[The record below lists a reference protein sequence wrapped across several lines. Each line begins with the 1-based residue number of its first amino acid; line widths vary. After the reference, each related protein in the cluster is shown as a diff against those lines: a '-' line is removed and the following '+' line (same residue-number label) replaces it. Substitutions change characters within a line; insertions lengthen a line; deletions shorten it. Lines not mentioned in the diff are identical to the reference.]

1 MPGDQ
6 LAEAARSLDTAE
18 LINLRRRERV
28 LRDEL
33 RAALAEVDRLRA
45 EVAVL
50 LVELDRGPR

>member
-6 LAEAARSLDTAE
+6 LTEAARSLDTAE